1 MTVKQCRCIV
11 FIEVYMYMYKFKTID
26 ITCAQMLS
34 QIFDKEALKK

>member
-11 FIEVYMYMYKFKTID
+11 FIEVYMYKFKTID